1 MRALYF
7 AYGSNMDEGEIR
19 DHCPSCRYL
28 GPACL
33 KAHRLAFTRRSIR
46 SGTGVADVLPAAG
59 HEVWGALYELDEEDL
74 DALDR
79 KEGRGWAYA
88 RDEKRVRL
96 STDGSEH
103 DVIVYTVVSKEP
115 AEVPPSREYLARLI
129 AAAGRRELPGAYVA
143 MLERTGSSA
152 ACTARA
158 EPDDR
163 REREATGE
171 GGPAGSSA
179 G

>member
-1 MRALYF
+1 MRTLYF

-19 DHCPSCRYL
+19 EHSPSSRYL

-33 KAHRLAFTRRSIR
+33 KAYRLAFTRRSVR

-59 HEVWGALYELDEEDL
+59 YEVWGALYELDEEDL

-88 RDEKRVRL
+88 RDRKRVRL
-96 STDGSEH
+96 STDCSER
-103 DVIVYTVVSKEP
+103 DAIVYTVVSKEP
-115 AEVPPSREYLARLI
+115 AEVPPSREYLDRLT
-129 AAAGRRELPGAYVA
+129 AAAGRRALPRAYVA
-143 MLERTGSSA
+143 MLERTGSSPGR
-152 ACTARA
+152 TTRA
-158 EPDDR
+158 ESDDS
-163 REREATGE
+163 RERTASAE